1 LGFIHSLQKL
11 TDMMLNHRNKQFLSL
26 LYLACTSLLMHNNL
40 TSAFV
45 TSIQRKN
52 YDQFNYATKHSNKVC
67 REMSSIHENDVIASD
82 TKESKG
88 DTFLKSK
95 KKNRKNT
102 RKRENKKPSMTT
114 NANHKK
120 TNKTVTKNKQS
131 KQKAKN
137 KQSKQKVKS
146 LPIHNLKLGSKIDGT
161 VAAFTSFGIFLKINY
176 NSKGKGSKGYA
187 LLHKSQIRDEPVDD
201 LSKLFRIGTA
211 VKGLRVIQ
219 INYAKG
225 EVGLSLR
232 KKRPNRKAMNE
243 IPLNKEIQGTV
254 ANVVAY
260 GAFIDVGADV
270 NALLHISR
278 ISQERIRNIREYL
291 NEGDKVWVHIIDKD
305 EEKKSM
311 AASMLDS
318 EADQYLEKR
327 SNQMKKLKEKAQF
340 DDNELR
346 SEIEYF
352 EEAIKEMEESLKES

>member
-1 LGFIHSLQKL
+1 
-11 TDMMLNHRNKQFLSL
+11 
-26 LYLACTSLLMHNNL
+26 
-40 TSAFV
+40 
-45 TSIQRKN
+45 
-52 YDQFNYATKHSNKVC
+52 
-67 REMSSIHENDVIASD
+67 
-82 TKESKG
+82 
-88 DTFLKSK
+88 
-95 KKNRKNT
+95 
-102 RKRENKKPSMTT
+102 
-114 NANHKK
+114 
-120 TNKTVTKNKQS
+120 
-131 KQKAKN
+131 
-137 KQSKQKVKS
+137 
-146 LPIHNLKLGSKIDGT
+146 
-161 VAAFTSFGIFLKINY
+161 
-176 NSKGKGSKGYA
+176 
-187 LLHKSQIRDEPVDD
+187 
-201 LSKLFRIGTA
+201 
-211 VKGLRVIQ
+211 
-219 INYAKG
+219 
-225 EVGLSLR
+225 
-232 KKRPNRKAMNE
+232 MNE

>member
-1 LGFIHSLQKL
+1 
-11 TDMMLNHRNKQFLSL
+11 
-26 LYLACTSLLMHNNL
+26 
-40 TSAFV
+40 
-45 TSIQRKN
+45 
-52 YDQFNYATKHSNKVC
+52 
-67 REMSSIHENDVIASD
+67 
-82 TKESKG
+82 
-88 DTFLKSK
+88 
-95 KKNRKNT
+95 
-102 RKRENKKPSMTT
+102 
-114 NANHKK
+114 
-120 TNKTVTKNKQS
+120 
-131 KQKAKN
+131 
-137 KQSKQKVKS
+137 
-146 LPIHNLKLGSKIDGT
+146 
-161 VAAFTSFGIFLKINY
+161 
-176 NSKGKGSKGYA
+176 
-187 LLHKSQIRDEPVDD
+187 
-201 LSKLFRIGTA
+201 
-211 VKGLRVIQ
+211 LRVIQ

>member
-1 LGFIHSLQKL
+1 
-11 TDMMLNHRNKQFLSL
+11 MMLNHRNKQFLSL

-95 KKNRKNT
+95 KKNGKNT
-102 RKRENKKPSMTT
+102 RKRKNKKPSMTS

-201 LSKLFRIGTA
+201 LSKLF
-211 VKGLRVIQ
+211 
-219 INYAKG
+219 
-225 EVGLSLR
+225 
-232 KKRPNRKAMNE
+232 
-243 IPLNKEIQGTV
+243 
-254 ANVVAY
+254 
-260 GAFIDVGADV
+260 
-270 NALLHISR
+270 
-278 ISQERIRNIREYL
+278 
-291 NEGDKVWVHIIDKD
+291 
-305 EEKKSM
+305 
-311 AASMLDS
+311 
-318 EADQYLEKR
+318 
-327 SNQMKKLKEKAQF
+327 
-340 DDNELR
+340 
-346 SEIEYF
+346 
-352 EEAIKEMEESLKES
+352 